1 MSAFIFIFQVIRE
14 FLLNLTLQLAN
25 KALHEEA
32 LSHIFNSSVI
42 ELDKL
47 GSKGIL
53 DKFSTDLGVLD
64 VGIFDNLSRQFIIGF
79 IFIIQ
84 IITIIIFNPIVLA
97 FLFALTVPLYFWY
110 RYSTNVVSTLRFL
123 DLKNKGPVIA
133 FFS

>member
-32 LSHIFNSSVI
+32 LAHIFNSSVI